1 MTSLL
6 CVQEPGGFVEY
17 NHKEYSDVILNDS
30 SNHGVFA
37 QYFPDDKVRPRF
49 HSRRPFSTPNPHI
62 VQDNFDKKELIG
74 HSMNLQAWLNTK
86 SVSMIQVSYTEY

>member
-37 QYFPDDKVRPRF
+37 QVRC
-49 HSRRPFSTPNPHI
+49 
-62 VQDNFDKKELIG
+62 QM
-74 HSMNLQAWLNTK
+74 SM
-86 SVSMIQVSYTEY
+86 